1 MFIVIKK
8 RTILLLAFF
17 AFTALGAA
25 LLVPPKSL
33 EAAASVTSAPRT
45 IVIDAG
51 HGGEDGGAV
60 SQNGV
65 VESALNLAIAKRT
78 EALLAFLGEK
88 TLMTRTEDVSL
99 HSQDAGTVRSR
110 KASDLKNRTELVNTQ
125 DNAVLLSIHQN
136 SIPSHPGVYGAQ
148 AFYNTVAPA
157 DVVAASV
164 QSALNTCINT
174 HKAKTERKID
184 PSIYLMNKSTAPAV
198 LVECGFLSNTEEA
211 MRLQKDE
218 HQLLLAFGI
227 TAGFR
232 SAFSDTT
239 EWR

>member
-148 AFYNTVAPA
+148 AFYNTVVPA
-157 DVVAASV
+157 DMVAASV

-174 HKAKTERKID
+174 QKAKTERKID

-198 LVECGFLSNTEEA
+198 LVECGFLSNTEET

-218 HQLLLAFGI
+218 HQLLLAFAI

>member
-8 RTILLLAFF
+8 RTVFFFTFFLGVFLA
-17 AFTALGAA
+17 AIA
-25 LLVPPKSL
+25 VSPPESL
-33 EAAASVTSAPRT
+33 EAAAPIASTART
-45 IVIDAG
+45 VVIDAG

-65 VESALNLAIAKRT
+65 VESTLNLAIAKRT
-78 EALLAFLGEK
+78 EELLAFLGEK

-110 KASDLKNRTELVNTQ
+110 KASDLKNRTELVNAQ
-125 DNAVLLSIHQN
+125 ENAVLLSIHQN
-136 SIPSHPGVYGAQ
+136 SIPSHPSVHGAQ
-148 AFYNTVAPA
+148 AFYNTVESA
-157 DVVAASV
+157 DVIAASV
-164 QSALNTCINT
+164 QSALNTCVNT

-198 LVECGFLSNTEEA
+198 LVECGFLSNAEETA
-211 MRLQKDE
+211 LLQKEE
-218 HQLLLAFGI
+218 HQLLLAFSI
-227 TAGFR
+227 AAGFR